1 MTEAISQTQL
11 NFSEGSNQ
19 NDLLDLL
26 QDSSQQQ
33 TLRRP
38 TDSGL
43 IMPEDSPKISEAQG
57 SPE

>member
-1 MTEAISQTQL
+1 MTETISPTQL

-43 IMPEDSPKISEAQG
+43 IMPEDSPKIS
-57 SPE
+57 